1 MRFKIQT
8 TSNKTYLVDED
19 KIQTPTSFVK
29 DAEALEENIEAVVFD
44 RGGFIYHGV
53 VKELAEAAREAG
65 LKF

>member
-1 MRFKIQT
+1 MFVYKTKVPLLFYTIFFILKRYFLFK
-8 TSNKTYLVDED
+8 
-19 KIQTPTSFVK
+19 
-29 DAEALEENIEAVVFD
+29 ALEENIEAVVFD